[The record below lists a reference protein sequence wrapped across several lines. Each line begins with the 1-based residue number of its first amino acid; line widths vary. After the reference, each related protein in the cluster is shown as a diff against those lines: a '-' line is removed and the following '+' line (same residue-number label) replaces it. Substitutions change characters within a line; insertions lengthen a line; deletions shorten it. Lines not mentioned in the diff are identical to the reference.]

1 MKILQIFKITVII
14 WKKLMNLRKTNECNL
29 REDETLAEVVKNTNV
44 CMIKVFPDTKKETS
58 VKMLGKLLRKRLVLV
73 TMVIVKF

>member
-1 MKILQIFKITVII
+1 
-14 WKKLMNLRKTNECNL
+14 MNMGKTDKCNF

-44 CMIKVFPDTKKETS
+44 CTIKVFPDTKKETS

>member
-1 MKILQIFKITVII
+1 MG
-14 WKKLMNLRKTNECNL
+14 KTNKCNL

>member
-1 MKILQIFKITVII
+1 
-14 WKKLMNLRKTNECNL
+14 MNMGKTDKCNF

-73 TMVIVKF
+73 TMVIVKC

>member
-1 MKILQIFKITVII
+1 
-14 WKKLMNLRKTNECNL
+14 MNMGKTNKCNL

>member
-1 MKILQIFKITVII
+1 MG
-14 WKKLMNLRKTNECNL
+14 KTDKCNL

>member
-1 MKILQIFKITVII
+1 
-14 WKKLMNLRKTNECNL
+14 MNMGKTDKCNF

-58 VKMLGKLLRKRLVLV
+58 VKMLGKLLRKRLFLV
-73 TMVIVKF
+73 TMVIVKC